1 MFGFGKKNEDV
12 VFKPIDR
19 YGIKIQQL
27 NERIDDLQEAVYL
40 LNNPKE
46 KEKRRIEKLVK
57 YVNKGHDG
65 LLCFFDDETIAD
77 FKKEIAEY
85 YSRKEK

>member
-65 LLCFFDDETIAD
+65 LRILKRKLPSITHG
-77 FKKEIAEY
+77 KKNKHFGRA
-85 YSRKEK
+85 